1 MSVITSLLLQE
12 GYPQYSRE
20 FGKPLRKVYKY
31 EIDYDLVV
39 SNIPADYAQDPQG
52 ETGYFFQN
60 CQVSGGSSPLTRFLT
75 ISYGAI
81 DSGSMTSSAR
91 QIGSVIYS
99 STTMSTE
106 RPIEEHPSYSDPTF
120 ADKVAAAGIKTYLVM
135 SPQFV
140 RSEIVNGNYV
150 NISESLITAGM
161 QVQGAPQGL
170 NGANS
175 ARWVKTGREIN
186 SDGNRMEI
194 RDIYSY
200 DARGW
205 LTADFG
211 LNNLS

>member
-1 MSVITSLLLQE
+1 MSLITSLLLQE

-31 EIDYDLVV
+31 EIDYDLVT
-39 SNIPADYAQDPQG
+39 SNIPVDYSQDPQG
-52 ETGYFFQN
+52 ETGYFFQT
-60 CQVSGGSSPLTRFLT
+60 CQVSGGSSPLTRFLAIT
-75 ISYGAI
+75 YGAL
-81 DSGSMTSSAR
+81 DAGSMSSSAR
-91 QIGSVIYS
+91 QIGSIIYS

-106 RPIEEHPSYSDPTF
+106 RPIEEHPSYSDPAFVT
-120 ADKVAAAGIKTYLVM
+120 KIEAAGIKTYLVM

-140 RSEIVNGNYV
+140 RSEIVNSNHIS
-150 NISESLITAGM
+150 ISESLITSGM

-170 NGANS
+170 NGATS
-175 ARWVKTGREIN
+175 ANWVKTGREIN
-186 SDGNRMEI
+186 CDGNRMEI

-200 DARGW
+200 DSRGW